1 MLLSLY
7 ILTTYL
13 INNMNTL
20 ITWAKEALKSGHNTH
35 SLSSK
40 SKDTFWW
47 HWQYAVNLWKRLE
60 QYERKNNPVERIQ
73 DVVL

>member
-1 MLLSLY
+1 MSLY

-20 ITWAKEALKSGHNTH
+20 ITWAKEALKSGHNTQAPW
-35 SLSSK
+35 
-40 SKDTFWW
+40 SKDRATAWW

-60 QYERKNNPVERIQ
+60 QYEKWKELK
-73 DVVL
+73 DVI

>member
-1 MLLSLY
+1 LSLY

-20 ITWAKEALKSGHNTH
+20 ITWAKEALFTWHNTQ
-35 SLSSK
+35 SLW
-40 SKDTFWW
+40 SKDLGSAWW

-60 QYERKNNPVERIQ
+60 QYEKGKELK
-73 DVVL
+73 DVFL